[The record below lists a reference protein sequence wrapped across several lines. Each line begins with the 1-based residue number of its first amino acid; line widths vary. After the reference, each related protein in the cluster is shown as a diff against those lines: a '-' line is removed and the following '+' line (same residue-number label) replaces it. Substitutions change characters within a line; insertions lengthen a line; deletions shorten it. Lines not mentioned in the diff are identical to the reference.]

1 MFEHARAFSRD
12 LRKWTWDVS
21 SVTTA
26 YGMFHSTY
34 FLNPSY
40 RSPSFAENIKEK
52 QYNTHRSDHQQFIDL
67 FAYSGTARG
76 FSPLRDDRWS
86 LLQLISS
93 CRSQE
98 SARSNCMGSNFSNYS
113 PCCRFGPLNMVDT
126 SEVRNFRGLF
136 RHAGAFGST
145 AATIISAWNTAS
157 ATDMSEM
164 FAYNRNFNQNL
175 SAWNVSNVKSF
186 HRMFAFA
193 KSFNQDL
200 NSWVLSADA
209 NVDQMFRGVA
219 NFNVSFTRNWKNAE
233 QRSKALELCE
243 CNAVQQSRAR
253 LGAPRPFTLT
263 LLYLASLLGIFP
275 VTREA
280 DIKVCDSTKHFVDVC
295 VGAQYPRIQ
304 ILIETFGESKHPM
317 KALDVGDVPSA

>member
-1 MFEHARAFSRD
+1 
-12 LRKWTWDVS
+12 
-21 SVTTA
+21 
-26 YGMFHSTY
+26 
-34 FLNPSY
+34 
-40 RSPSFAENIKEK
+40 
-52 QYNTHRSDHQQFIDL
+52 
-67 FAYSGTARG
+67 
-76 FSPLRDDRWS
+76 
-86 LLQLISS
+86 
-93 CRSQE
+93 
-98 SARSNCMGSNFSNYS
+98 MGSNFSKYW

-136 RHAGAFGST
+136 RHKGAFGST

-164 FAYNRNFNQNL
+164 FAYNRNFNQNP

-209 NVDQMFRGVA
+209 NVDEMFRGVA

-243 CNAVQQSRAR
+243 CNARATVESQIG
-253 LGAPRPFTLT
+253 GASTLHIN
-263 LLYLASLLGIFP
+263 SVVP
-275 VTREA
+275 
-280 DIKVCDSTKHFVDVC
+280 CDVHLCCICGHCTS
-295 VGAQYPRIQ
+295 
-304 ILIETFGESKHPM
+304 
-317 KALDVGDVPSA
+317 

>member
-1 MFEHARAFSRD
+1 
-12 LRKWTWDVS
+12 
-21 SVTTA
+21 
-26 YGMFHSTY
+26 
-34 FLNPSY
+34 
-40 RSPSFAENIKEK
+40 
-52 QYNTHRSDHQQFIDL
+52 
-67 FAYSGTARG
+67 
-76 FSPLRDDRWS
+76 
-86 LLQLISS
+86 
-93 CRSQE
+93 
-98 SARSNCMGSNFSNYS
+98 MGSNFSKYS

-126 SEVRNFRGLF
+126 SEVRNFRSLF
-136 RHAGAFGST
+136 QTHYDSLNGVGST

-200 NSWVLSADA
+200 NSWVLSADT
-209 NVDQMFRGVA
+209 NVDEMFRGVA

-253 LGAPRPFTLT
+253 LGAPRRFASPPYLAMFTLVAFVAFAAVVRRKSRRASVRECDAVLVSSRAYDYGST
-263 LLYLASLLGIFP
+263 LESSRDVEAMTRARARTQTRRRTRAYPVYRPRGCNICTILG
-275 VTREA
+275 V
-280 DIKVCDSTKHFVDVC
+280 
-295 VGAQYPRIQ
+295 
-304 ILIETFGESKHPM
+304 
-317 KALDVGDVPSA
+317 

>member
-1 MFEHARAFSRD
+1 MFQGARAFTRD

-98 SARSNCMGSNFSNYS
+98 SARSNCMGSNFSKYS

-209 NVDQMFRGVA
+209 NVDEMFRGVA
-219 NFNVSFTRNWKNAE
+219 NFNVSFTRNWKLPSNE
-233 QRSKALELCE
+233 
-243 CNAVQQSRAR
+243 AR
-253 LGAPRPFTLT
+253 HWNCAN
-263 LLYLASLLGIFP
+263 
-275 VTREA
+275 VTRCSSREP
-280 DIKVCDSTKHFVDVC
+280 DW
-295 VGAQYPRIQ
+295 GR
-304 ILIETFGESKHPM
+304 
-317 KALDVGDVPSA
+317 LDASRHRRTSRCLPLSPLSPLRPSYVASRDARRCASATRCS

>member
-1 MFEHARAFSRD
+1 
-12 LRKWTWDVS
+12 
-21 SVTTA
+21 
-26 YGMFHSTY
+26 
-34 FLNPSY
+34 
-40 RSPSFAENIKEK
+40 
-52 QYNTHRSDHQQFIDL
+52 
-67 FAYSGTARG
+67 
-76 FSPLRDDRWS
+76 
-86 LLQLISS
+86 
-93 CRSQE
+93 
-98 SARSNCMGSNFSNYS
+98 MGSNFLKYS
-113 PCCRFGPLNMVDT
+113 YCCRFGPLNMVDT
-126 SEVRNFRGLF
+126 SEVRDFSGLF
-136 RHAGAFGST
+136 NSRVVNDNPNGVGST

-186 HRMFAFA
+186 RRMFAYA
-193 KSFNQDL
+193 KGFNQDL

-263 LLYLASLLGIFP
+263 LYLAMLAFVAFAAIVRRKSRRASIH
-275 VTREA
+275 E
-280 DIKVCDSTKHFVDVC
+280 CDAVLVSSRAYDYGSTLESSRDV
-295 VGAQYPRIQ
+295 
-304 ILIETFGESKHPM
+304 EESRR
-317 KALDVGDVPSA
+317 